1 MEGGQ
6 EEIQVQLQELWDE
19 NLAKIGREMLLECCS
34 LSLLR
39 GERFE
44 ETGMEEIPEEDLEV
58 SRKEWIYLPLPD

>member
-6 EEIQVQLQELWDE
+6 EEIQVRLQELWDE
-19 NLAKIGREMLLECCS
+19 NLAEIGREMLLECYS

-44 ETGMEEIPEEDLEV
+44 ETRMEEIPEEDLEV